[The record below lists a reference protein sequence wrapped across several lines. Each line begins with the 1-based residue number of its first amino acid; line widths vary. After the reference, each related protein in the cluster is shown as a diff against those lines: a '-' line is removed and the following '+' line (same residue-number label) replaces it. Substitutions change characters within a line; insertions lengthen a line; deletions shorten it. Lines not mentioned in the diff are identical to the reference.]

1 MRILT
6 ISAFFP
12 PYTYGGYEIRIGDI
26 MDGLS
31 ARGHKIH
38 VLTTKPDPAM
48 KAAPKSLPYPVVRR
62 LNSPSRKMRFADRLT
77 THKLTRWLGIALV
90 FLREIKHDIQDM
102 ALIDQEIRSFQ
113 PDLLYLGHIMPLTRA
128 LMPFLA
134 RQALPI
140 VADEGGKGLIY
151 SWEDHGLWQRFQA
164 EFPQKPGFKRWVKQ
178 AINRA
183 VRQLSHGR
191 VTQEWAFPADIQAF
205 FNSNLNLRNALSSG
219 VPLERTQVIHSGIDL
234 EMFPFKREKEF
245 GNPLTILV
253 PGRIEENKGQ
263 LDAIQLGV
271 LLKEQSIPF
280 ELTLV
285 GERWNQSYT
294 AKVEAEIQSSGL
306 GNQVRILPMISREAL
321 VQLFYKADICFF
333 PSYQR
338 AGFSRIP
345 LEAMACGSV
354 IISYGN
360 EGSDEVIRAGE
371 NGFLASEGD
380 VEAISEIIS
389 CLMSHPKLCAEITQN
404 AREIIEIEFSLQVYL
419 SKIENYLNTAVE
431 NLGVRRTAFIE
442 TMVPK

>member
-6 ISAFFP
+6 ISAFYP

-38 VLTTKPDPAM
+38 VLTTKPDPAL
-48 KAAPKSLPYPVVRR
+48 KAVPKSFPYPVVRR
-62 LNSPSRKMRFADRLT
+62 LNCPSRKMRFADRLT

-90 FLREIKHDIQDM
+90 FLREIKHDIQDIT
-102 ALIDQEIRSFQ
+102 LIDQEIRSFQ
-113 PDLLYLGHIMPLTRA
+113 PDLLYLGHIMPLTCA

-164 EFPQKPGFKRWVKQ
+164 EFPQNSGFLRWAKQ
-178 AINRA
+178 AFNWL
-183 VRQLSHGR
+183 VRRFSKGR
-191 VTQEWAFPADIQAF
+191 IPKEWAFPANIQAF
-205 FNSNLNLRNALSSG
+205 FNSNLNLSNAISSG
-219 VPLERTQVIHSGIDL
+219 VPLKRTQVIHSGIDL

-263 LDAIQLGV
+263 LDAVQLGV
-271 LLKEQSIPF
+271 LLKEKSIPF

-285 GERWNQSYT
+285 GDHWNQAYA

-360 EGSDEVIRAGE
+360 EGSDEIIQDGK
-371 NGFLASEGD
+371 NGFIFIASNFLAAFEC
-380 VEAISEIIS
+380 ISILIKNPGLAAQII
-389 CLMSHPKLCAEITQN
+389 HQ
-404 AREIIEIEFSLQVYL
+404 ARIDIESSYSLNNYVKTIEIYLLQTLQRCPV
-419 SKIENYLNTAVE
+419 
-431 NLGVRRTAFIE
+431 
-442 TMVPK
+442 

>member
-1 MRILT
+1 MKSKEYIIKILT

-90 FLREIKHDIQDM
+90 FLREIKHDIQDT

-191 VTQEWAFPADIQAF
+191 VTQEWAFPANIQAF

-263 LDAIQLGV
+263 LDAVQLGV

-285 GERWNQSYT
+285 GERWNQAYA
-294 AKVEAEIQSSGL
+294 AKVDAEIQSSGL

-345 LEAMACGSV
+345 LEAMACGC
-354 IISYGN
+354 ILLSYGN
-360 EGSDEVIRAGE
+360 EGSDEIIRDGV
-371 NGFLASEGD
+371 NSFL
-380 VEAISEIIS
+380 
-389 CLMSHPKLCAEITQN
+389 ITQGN
-404 AREIIEIEFSLQVYL
+404 IEQAKDRVKMLVKSSTFLLQIALSARNYVEKHHSMSAYVDQ
-419 SKIENYLNTAVE
+419 IENFLLDA
-431 NLGVRRTAFIE
+431 LKVRIGL
-442 TMVPK
+442 

>member
-1 MRILT
+1 
-6 ISAFFP
+6 
-12 PYTYGGYEIRIGDI
+12 
-26 MDGLS
+26 
-31 ARGHKIH
+31 
-38 VLTTKPDPAM
+38 M
-48 KAAPKSLPYPVVRR
+48 KAASKSLPYPVVRR

-90 FLREIKHDIQDM
+90 FLREIKHDIQDIT
-102 ALIDQEIRSFQ
+102 LIDQEIRSFQ
-113 PDLLYLGHIMPLTRA
+113 PDLLYLGHIMPLTCA

-164 EFPQKPGFKRWVKQ
+164 EFPQNSGFLRWAKQ
-178 AINRA
+178 AFNWL
-183 VRQLSHGR
+183 VRRFSKGR
-191 VTQEWAFPADIQAF
+191 IPKEWAFPANIQAF
-205 FNSNLNLRNALSSG
+205 FNSNLNLSNAISSG
-219 VPLERTQVIHSGIDL
+219 VPLKRTQVIHSGIDL

-263 LDAIQLGV
+263 LDAVQLGV
-271 LLKEQSIPF
+271 LLKEKSIPF

-285 GERWNQSYT
+285 GDHWNQAYA

-360 EGSDEVIRAGE
+360 EGSDEIIQDGK
-371 NGFLASEGD
+371 NGFIFIASNFLAAFEC
-380 VEAISEIIS
+380 ISILIKNPGLAAQII
-389 CLMSHPKLCAEITQN
+389 HQ
-404 AREIIEIEFSLQVYL
+404 ARIDIESSYSLNNYVKTIEIYLLQTLQRCPV
-419 SKIENYLNTAVE
+419 
-431 NLGVRRTAFIE
+431 
-442 TMVPK
+442 

>member
-1 MRILT
+1 MKSKEYIIKILT

-90 FLREIKHDIQDM
+90 FLREIKHDIQDT
-102 ALIDQEIRSFQ
+102 ALIDKEIRSFQ
-113 PDLLYLGHIMPLTRA
+113 PDLLYLGHIMPLTCA

-164 EFPQKPGFKRWVKQ
+164 EFPQKSGFKRWVKQ

-191 VTQEWAFPADIQAF
+191 VTQEWAFPANIQAF

-263 LDAIQLGV
+263 LDAVQLGV

-285 GERWNQSYT
+285 GERWNQAYA
-294 AKVEAEIQSSGL
+294 AKVDAEIQSSGL

-345 LEAMACGSV
+345 LEAMACGC
-354 IISYGN
+354 ILLSYGN
-360 EGSDEVIRAGE
+360 EGSDEIIRDGV
-371 NGFLASEGD
+371 NSFL
-380 VEAISEIIS
+380 
-389 CLMSHPKLCAEITQN
+389 ITQGN
-404 AREIIEIEFSLQVYL
+404 IEQAKDRVKMLVKSSTFLLQIALSARNYVEKHHSMSAYVDQ
-419 SKIENYLNTAVE
+419 IENFLLDA
-431 NLGVRRTAFIE
+431 LKVRIGL
-442 TMVPK
+442 

>member
-1 MRILT
+1 M
-6 ISAFFP
+6 
-12 PYTYGGYEIRIGDI
+12 
-26 MDGLS
+26 
-31 ARGHKIH
+31 RGHKIH

-48 KAAPKSLPYPVVRR
+48 KAAPKSFPYPVVRR

-90 FLREIKHDIQDM
+90 FLREIKHDIQDT

-113 PDLLYLGHIMPLTRA
+113 PDLLYLGHIMPLTCA

-191 VTQEWAFPADIQAF
+191 VTQDWAFPADIQAF

-234 EMFPFKREKEF
+234 ERFPFKREKEF

-263 LDAIQLGV
+263 LDAVQLGV

-285 GERWNQSYT
+285 GERWNQAYA

-306 GNQVRILPMISREAL
+306 EDQTLILPMISREEL
-321 VQLFYKADICFF
+321 VQLYHKADITLF
-333 PSYQR
+333 PSKYQS
-338 AGFSRIP
+338 GFSRIP

-389 CLMSHPKLCAEITQN
+389 CLMSHPELCAEITQN

>member
-1 MRILT
+1 MLTALDKRPKPMRILT

-12 PYTYGGYEIRIGDI
+12 PYTYGGYEIRVGDI

-90 FLREIKHDIQDM
+90 FLREIKHDIQDT

-113 PDLLYLGHIMPLTRA
+113 PDLLYLGHIMPLTCA

-164 EFPQKPGFKRWVKQ
+164 EFPQNSGFKRWVKQ

-183 VRQLSHGR
+183 VRQLSHGL

-263 LDAIQLGV
+263 LDAVQLGA
-271 LLKEQSIPF
+271 LLKEKSIPF

-285 GERWNQSYT
+285 GDHWNQAYA
-294 AKVEAEIQSSGL
+294 AKVEAEIQSLGL
-306 GNQVRILPMISREAL
+306 EDQTLTLPMISREEL
-321 VQLFYKADICFF
+321 VQLYHKADITLFT
-333 PSYQR
+333 SRYQS
-338 AGFSRIP
+338 GFSRIP

-360 EGSDEVIRAGE
+360 EGSDEIIQDGK
-371 NGFLASEGD
+371 NGFIFIASNFLAAFECISILIKNPGLAAQIIHQARTDIESSYSLNNY
-380 VEAISEIIS
+380 VE
-389 CLMSHPKLCAEITQN
+389 T
-404 AREIIEIEFSLQVYL
+404 IEMYLLQTLQRCPV
-419 SKIENYLNTAVE
+419 
-431 NLGVRRTAFIE
+431 
-442 TMVPK
+442 

>member
-1 MRILT
+1 
-6 ISAFFP
+6 
-12 PYTYGGYEIRIGDI
+12 

-31 ARGHKIH
+31 VRGHKIH

-90 FLREIKHDIQDM
+90 FLREIKHDIQDT

-113 PDLLYLGHIMPLTRA
+113 PDLLYLGHIMPLTCA

-191 VTQEWAFPADIQAF
+191 VTQDWAFPADIQAF

-234 EMFPFKREKEF
+234 ERFPFKREKEF

-263 LDAIQLGV
+263 LDAVQLGV

-285 GERWNQSYT
+285 GERWNQAYA

-306 GNQVRILPMISREAL
+306 EDQTLILPMISREEL
-321 VQLFYKADICFF
+321 VQLYHKADITLF
-333 PSYQR
+333 PSKYQS
-338 AGFSRIP
+338 GFSRIP

-389 CLMSHPKLCAEITQN
+389 CLMSHPELCAEITQN

>member
-1 MRILT
+1 
-6 ISAFFP
+6 
-12 PYTYGGYEIRIGDI
+12 

-31 ARGHKIH
+31 VRGHKIH

-48 KAAPKSLPYPVVRR
+48 KAAPKSFPYPVVRR

-90 FLREIKHDIQDM
+90 FLREIKHDIQDT

-113 PDLLYLGHIMPLTRA
+113 PDLLYLGHIMPLTCA

-191 VTQEWAFPADIQAF
+191 VTQDWAFPADIQAF

-234 EMFPFKREKEF
+234 ERFPFKREKEF

-263 LDAIQLGV
+263 LDAVQLGV

-285 GERWNQSYT
+285 GERWNQAYA

-306 GNQVRILPMISREAL
+306 EDQTLILPMISREEL
-321 VQLFYKADICFF
+321 VQLYHKADITLF
-333 PSYQR
+333 PSKYQS
-338 AGFSRIP
+338 GFSRIP

-389 CLMSHPKLCAEITQN
+389 CLMSHPELCAEITQN